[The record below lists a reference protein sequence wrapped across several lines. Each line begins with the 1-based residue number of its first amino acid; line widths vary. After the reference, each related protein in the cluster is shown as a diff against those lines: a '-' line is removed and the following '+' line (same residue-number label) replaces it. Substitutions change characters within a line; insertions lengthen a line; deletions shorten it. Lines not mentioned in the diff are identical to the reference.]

1 MARKIMLGNEAF
13 ARGAWEAGVRVA
25 SSYPGTPSTEVTET
39 LSKCGDEI
47 HVEWAPNEKVGVEV
61 AFGASVGGARAL
73 SCMKHVGLNV
83 AADPFFTAAYNGV
96 NGGFVVL
103 VADDNGCHSSQ
114 NEQDSRYH
122 GRAAG
127 VPVLEPA
134 DPQECKDFMKLAY
147 DMSEK
152 YDTLILMKSN
162 TRISHSRGIVEE
174 EDRIEREVIPYEK
187 NFQKYVSMPAMA
199 RRLHVEQEK
208 RLNRIAEDASQ
219 LMAGGQPLNRVEM
232 NDPEIGIVTSGI
244 CYQYVKEAL
253 PEASVFKMGLI
264 NPMPLKDIA
273 DFASKVKKLY
283 VIEEGNPFFE
293 EQIRAAGIAVHGG
306 KELFTIQG
314 EYSVN
319 MIRKAMGR
327 PVPET
332 ALKDEVAP
340 APGRPPLLCAGC
352 PHKGLFYVLSK
363 LKTTV
368 MGDIGCYTLAALA
381 PTNAI
386 DTCLCMGGSI
396 GMEHGF
402 EKATGDSKN
411 LVAVLG
417 DSTFLHSGITG
428 LLNMVYNEAKGTVI
442 ILDNRITGMTGHQ
455 QNPGS
460 GRNAKGEIA
469 PAVNFEELVKALG
482 VKNVTVIDPFEVKD
496 LEAVIKRETD
506 RDELSVIITRRPCVM
521 ITKQEGTPNVITDNC
536 KNCRQCMKVGC
547 PAIEMK
553 DGRPYIVTTSC
564 VGCGLCTRVCPFDA
578 IKSLKEGR

>member
-174 EDRIEREVIPYEK
+174 ENRIEREVIPYEK

-319 MIRKAMGR
+319 MIRKAMGK
-327 PVPET
+327 PIPET
-332 ALKDEVAP
+332 ALKEEVAP

-460 GRNAKGEIA
+460 GKNAKGEMA